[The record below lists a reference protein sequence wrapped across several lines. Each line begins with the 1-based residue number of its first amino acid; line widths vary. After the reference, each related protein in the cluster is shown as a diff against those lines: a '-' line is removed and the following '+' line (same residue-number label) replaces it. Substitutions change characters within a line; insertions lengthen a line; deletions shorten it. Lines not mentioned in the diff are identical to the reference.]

1 MSAEIEIKLEDK
13 ERIYELI
20 KTSLELF
27 KGSNQQLGN
36 NYITGELNLT
46 IFKRKSLLFGKL
58 LDKEGNYNLK
68 SKLNNLQ
75 FSHGLKDNRYFN
87 PLHDN
92 LKEIKQEQISDDEL
106 LKVFLE
112 KLDAYLETIKN
123 KPLT

>member
-1 MSAEIEIKLEDK
+1 LSVEIEIKLEDK

-27 KGSNQQLGN
+27 KRSNQQLAN

-46 IFKRKSLLFGKL
+46 LFERKSLLFGKL
-58 LDKEGNYNLK
+58 LDKESNYNLK

-87 PLHDN
+87 PLHDI

-106 LKVFLE
+106 QSFS
-112 KLDAYLETIKN
+112 
-123 KPLT
+123 